1 MRKYLCFH
9 SVWKLGEKSKT
20 LVKFTFFL
28 WVILMPELLFA
39 QSSRL
44 TIDVKKVPLYQVF
57 QLINQQ
63 TKLSVVYN
71 VDDINPNREVTCHV
85 RNETITRVLDV
96 LFHETNIVYTIID
109 KHIVL
114 SIRHTENNKQAQTSS
129 TQTRTIKGKVVNE
142 QNVPLIG
149 VNIFIKDT
157 GKGVISEI
165 AGDYTLDIPIDKDI
179 VTFSYIGYLPQDVS
193 VDGKQ
198 TVNVVLK
205 EDLNL
210 LNEVVVTALG
220 IEKKSKSLIYALQVL
235 PGTELTRAK
244 EVSFINSLE
253 GKTAGLVI
261 IPNSN
266 GAGASTKLL
275 LRGNKSIQGNNNP
288 LIVIDGIPMANN
300 SYGDGIE
307 VVYGR
312 GNDGGDAL
320 STINPDDIASISVL
334 KGASA
339 SALYGAVAANGV
351 IMVTTKKG
359 NVGGIHVHVSSNMT
373 METAYSL
380 PKIQQ
385 SYGARK
391 LSQESLQAQSW
402 GSIMKEKASDNID
415 AFFRNGYT
423 LHNSLSID
431 GGTEHSQSYFSYGN
445 VLSEGIIPTN
455 SFTRHNI
462 AIKQSY
468 QGFDNRLSLNLSS
481 TYAYQNT
488 VNKHYGG
495 MLGNPLTGLYLFPR
509 NGNFTTYKNEFEL
522 FDPQKEIYVQNWN
535 QLEEHNQNPYWLLHR
550 NQKKEG
556 RHRITFNSTAK
567 YEFIPTLNIQGR
579 IGYENDQIDYRVERY
594 ATSWKDEMGGYKNID
609 DSYKHLYGDIMLNFE
624 SHLSDFSFSLTT
636 GSSFSDVQQGK
647 KGIITDGGNTKF
659 EWIEV
664 EDAETGKIYK
674 VPNGGNAFFVNNFTQ
689 NNYYRPEIVEEYSHT
704 RLNSLFGMLQI
715 GYKELAYLN
724 ITARNDWSSTLAFT
738 NNKHMGYFYP
748 SIGANVLLS
757 EVFPDIKRTINL
769 LKLRASYSVVGNGL
783 PAYVTSQRPVIK
795 DTSISYPS
803 SAPFSDLKPER
814 TLSIEGGI
822 ELSLLDN
829 RLHID
834 FSYYKT
840 NTLNQYFTIEAPWG
854 SGYRYRNVNAGDV
867 QNMGVE
873 LSASYFHSFSQ
884 NWEWQTGINFS
895 YNKNRIKELYKENDN
910 FLLQDGS
917 GILSILKKGGSYGD
931 IYTRQLLRDKDGVI
945 LLDKNGTPIKSD
957 QPNVYIGN
965 LNSDINAGWSNQITY
980 KDFSLYVLIDGQI
993 GGKVVS
999 ATEAT
1004 LDGYGVSVRTENARK
1019 QGGIPR
1025 GDGSLIDAEKYY
1037 HTVGA
1042 TAYNVGYVGTEYVY
1056 DATNF
1061 RLREVSLGYQFRNL
1075 FAPGKHLAVSLV
1087 GRNLCFLFK
1096 SAPCNPSVSG
1106 STGNGWQ
1113 GLDVFNLPIQRSIG
1127 LNLKLTL

>member
-1 MRKYLCFH
+1 MRNDLCFH
-9 SVWKLGEKSKT
+9 TVWELGEKSKT
-20 LVKFTFFL
+20 PIRFIFALL
-28 WVILMPELLFA
+28 VILMPELLFA
-39 QSSRL
+39 QTSRL
-44 TIDVKKVPLYQVF
+44 TIDVKKVPLHQVF
-57 QLINQQ
+57 QSINQQ

-71 VDDINPNREVTCHV
+71 VDDINPNQKVTCHV
-85 RNETITRVLDV
+85 RNETITRALDV
-96 LFHETNIVYTIID
+96 LFGETKIVYTIID

-114 SIRHTENNKQAQTSS
+114 SIRHTEHDEQSQTASIK
-129 TQTRTIKGKVVNE
+129 TRTIRGKVVNE
-142 QNVPLIG
+142 QNTPLIG
-149 VNIFIKDT
+149 VNILIKET
-157 GKGVISEI
+157 GKGVISDE
-165 AGDYTLDIPIDKDI
+165 AGNYTLNIPVDKSI
-179 VTFSYIGYLPQDVS
+179 VTFSYIGYLPQDIP

-198 TVNVVLK
+198 TVNVVL
-205 EDLNL
+205 EENLNL

-220 IEKKSKSLIYALQVL
+220 IEKESKSLIYALQAL
-235 PGTELTRAK
+235 PGIELTRAK

-253 GKTAGLVI
+253 GKTAGLVV

-300 SYGDGIE
+300 SYGDGIG

-359 NVGGIHVHVSSNMT
+359 HVGGIHVHVSSNMT

-385 SYGARK
+385 TYGAK
-391 LSQESLQAQSW
+391 QLNMETLQAQSW
-402 GSIMKEKASDNID
+402 GSKMTEKATDNID

-445 VLSEGIIPTN
+445 VLSEGVIPTN

-462 AIKQSY
+462 AIRQSY
-468 QGFDNRLSLNLSS
+468 QGFDDRLSLNLSG
-481 TYAYQNT
+481 TYSYQNT

-495 MLGNPLTGLYLFPR
+495 MLSNPLTGLYLFPR
-509 NGNFTTYKNEFEL
+509 NGNFATYKNEFEL
-522 FDPQKEIYVQNWN
+522 FDPQKEICIQNWN

-550 NQKKEG
+550 NRKEEG

-567 YEFIPTLNIQGR
+567 YEFMPALNVQGR
-579 IGYENDQIDYRVERY
+579 IGYEKDNIDFRVERY
-594 ATSWKDEMGGYKNID
+594 ATSWKDEMGGYKNTD
-609 DSYKHLYGDIMLNFE
+609 DSYKHLYGDILLNFE
-624 SHLSDFSFSLTT
+624 SHLSDFSLSLTA

-647 KGIITDGGNTKF
+647 KGIVTDGGNTKF
-659 EWIEV
+659 EWIEI

-689 NNYYRPEIVEEYSHT
+689 NNYYRPEIVEENSHT

-715 GYKELAYLN
+715 GYKELAYLSV
-724 ITARNDWSSTLAFT
+724 TARNDWSSTLAFT
-738 NNKHMGYFYP
+738 NNKYMGYFYP
-748 SIGANVLLS
+748 SMGANVLLS
-757 EVFPDIKRTINL
+757 EVFPAMKQTINF
-769 LKLRASYSVVGNGL
+769 LKLRASYSIVGNGL
-783 PAYVTSQRPVIK
+783 PAYVSSQRPVIK

-814 TLSIEGGI
+814 TLSIEGGF

-829 RLHID
+829 RLNID

-867 QNMGVE
+867 QNMGIEV
-873 LSASYFHSFSQ
+873 SASYFHSFPHD
-884 NWEWQTGINFS
+884 WEWQTGINFS
-895 YNKNRIKELYKENDN
+895 YNKNRIKELYKESDN

-931 IYTRQLLRDKDGVI
+931 IYTRQLLRDEDGVI
-945 LLDKNGTPIKSD
+945 LLDKNGAPIKSD
-957 QPNVYIGN
+957 QPDVYIGN
-965 LNSDINAGWSNQITY
+965 LNPDIYTGWSNLITY
-980 KDFSLYVLIDGQI
+980 KNISLYALIDGQI

-999 ATEAT
+999 TTEAM
-1004 LDGYGVSVRTENARK
+1004 LDGYGASVRTEKARE
-1019 QGGIPR
+1019 QGGVPR
-1025 GDGSLIDAEKYY
+1025 GDGTLIDTEKYY
-1037 HTVGA
+1037 HIVGA

-1061 RLREVSLGYQFRNL
+1061 RLREVSLGYQFKNL
-1075 FAPGKHLAVSLV
+1075 FAPGKHLSVSIV

-1096 SAPCNPSVSG
+1096 SAPCDPSVSG

-1127 LNLKLTL
+1127 INLKLTL